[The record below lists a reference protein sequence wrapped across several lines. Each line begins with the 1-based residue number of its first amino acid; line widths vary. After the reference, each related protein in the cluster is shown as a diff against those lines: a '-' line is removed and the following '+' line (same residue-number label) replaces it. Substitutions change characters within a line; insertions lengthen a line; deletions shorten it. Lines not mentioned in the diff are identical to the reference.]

1 MVVFSWLIFT
11 SPLEVLYVWVSLVVE
26 KPPFPHNFFLMC
38 CWSVEKCCCH
48 VKWGQEK
55 LCYTPLACLVIL
67 IVCTRYFRVPLR
79 SSRKKSVM
87 PPSGRHINN
96 GDISDASD
104 IADHSPQ
111 NSITSINSISS
122 LLKEKIAVS
131 SYRYQNWQESW

>member
-1 MVVFSWLIFT
+1 M
-11 SPLEVLYVWVSLVVE
+11 
-26 KPPFPHNFFLMC
+26 
-38 CWSVEKCCCH
+38 
-48 VKWGQEK
+48 
-55 LCYTPLACLVIL
+55 CYTLLACLVIL
-67 IVCTRYFRVPLR
+67 IVCTHYFRVPLR

-87 PPSGRHINN
+87 PRSGPNINS

-131 SYRYQNWQESW
+131 SDRYQNLYKNLDKEEIKR